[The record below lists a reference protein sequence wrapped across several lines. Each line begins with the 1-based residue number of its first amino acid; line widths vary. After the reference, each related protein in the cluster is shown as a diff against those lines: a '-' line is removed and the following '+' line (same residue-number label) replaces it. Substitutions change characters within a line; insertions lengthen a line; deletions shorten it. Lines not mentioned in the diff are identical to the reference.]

1 LVTQNAF
8 DDDDLGIP
16 MTENLDQPDMRL
28 KARPT
33 PLMRNSFSSQDG
45 SFVGA
50 EPRKKVHRADST
62 GPRNDRN
69 NSINKR
75 SGNLKELL

>member
-1 LVTQNAF
+1 
-8 DDDDLGIP
+8 
-16 MTENLDQPDMRL
+16 
-28 KARPT
+28 
-33 PLMRNSFSSQDG
+33 MRNSFSSQDG

-50 EPRKKVHRADST
+50 EPSKKVHRADST
-62 GPRNDRN
+62 GPRNDQN